1 MKKFILMLA
10 AVATLVSCT
19 SKKQQ
24 SEETAE
30 ATTAKT
36 LVLYYSQTSTTK
48 QVAEIFQQKLGAD
61 IEAIELTNP
70 YTGDFNATIARCQ
83 EEMAAGTAPEIKALA
98 HDLDAYDTI
107 YLGFPV
113 WFGTYALPISGL
125 LNAVDLSGKTIVPF
139 CTFGSGGLNTSSA
152 ALEAALPNTNIL
164 PGYGVRQARVAA
176 AAAEVEDFLIRCGA
190 IDGEVAALPEFSEQ
204 QPVTEAEK
212 AVFTAACSSYSMPL
226 GSPVTCGT
234 RALANGTEY
243 LFTTDGNTQIF
254 VTAIEGA
261 TPEFTQVVR

>member
-1 MKKFILMLA
+1 MKKMALVLGA
-10 AVATLVSCT
+10 LATLASCT
-19 SKKQQ
+19 TKKQA
-24 SEETAE
+24 EPETA
-30 ATTAKT
+30 TKT
-36 LVLYYSQTSTTK
+36 LVLYYSQTNNTK
-48 QVAEIFQQKLGAD
+48 QVAEAFQQKLGAD
-61 IEAIELTNP
+61 IATFDAATP
-70 YTGDFNATIARCQ
+70 YDGDFGATIARCQ
-83 EEMAAGTAPEIKALA
+83 QEMGEGIVPEISELTCDIA
-98 HDLDAYDTI
+98 AYDTI
-107 YLGFPV
+107 YLGYPV
-113 WFGTYALPISGL
+113 WFGTYAMPVAGL
-125 LNAVDLSGKTIVPF
+125 LKSVDLSGKVIVPF

-164 PGYGVRQARVAA
+164 PGYGVRQARVAT

-204 QPVTEAEK
+204 QPVTDAEK